1 MTNEYV
7 TFKNLS
13 MISAAL
19 TAIFGIGFILMPE
32 DVLDMYDVTLTND
45 GYHVTK
51 LFGAAFILLA
61 LTAWFIKDLEPS
73 DLRNNLSIGFIVGNG
88 LGLIFSILN
97 IFDDDTDANSLE
109 WLNVVLYG
117 ILGAGFVYF
126 AFFETEEAKS

>member
-1 MTNEYV
+1 MANEYV

-13 MISAAL
+13 MLSAAL
-19 TAIFGIGFILMPE
+19 TTIFGIGFILMPK
-32 DVLDMYDVTLTND
+32 DVLDMYDVSLTNE
-45 GYHVTK
+45 GNHVTK

-73 DLRNNLSIGFIVGNG
+73 DLRNNLSIAFIVGNG
-88 LGLIFSILN
+88 LGLILSIIN
-97 IFDDDTDANSLE
+97 IFDDDTDANGLE

-117 ILGAGFVYF
+117 ILGAGFAYF